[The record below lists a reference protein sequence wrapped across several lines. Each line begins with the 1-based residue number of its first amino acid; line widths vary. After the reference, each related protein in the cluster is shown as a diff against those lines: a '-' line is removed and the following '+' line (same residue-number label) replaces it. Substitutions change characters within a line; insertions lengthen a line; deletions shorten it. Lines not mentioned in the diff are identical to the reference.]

1 MFMQQKRRMA
11 TIDFVAMA
19 ISGKLF
25 ERYDYDEYQKKKV
38 LNGRKSADPDFL
50 IPFPILKTEYES
62 SRFTLFG

>member
-25 ERYDYDEYQKKKV
+25 ERYDCDEYQKKKV
-38 LNGRKSADPDFL
+38 LNGRKSAD
-50 IPFPILKTEYES
+50 
-62 SRFTLFG
+62 